1 MAYNTN
7 SDILA
12 DKAAKALESGIGKC
26 GGQLIA
32 PSAVTTGNFVAI
44 TIITNTVFT
53 TLTGSIANVDNTDT
67 YPAGITL
74 FGNFTTVT
82 LASGIVI
89 AYTAC

>member
-7 SDILA
+7 ADILA
-12 DKAAKALESGIGKC
+12 NKAAKALESGIGKC

-32 PSAVTTGNFVAI
+32 NTTVTTGTFVAI
-44 TIITNTVFT
+44 TIITNAVFT
-53 TLTGSIANVDNTDT
+53 TLTGSIAGMDSTT
-67 YPAGITL
+67 FPAGVTL

-82 LASGIVI
+82 LASGKVI